1 MTEPFEYFDILATL
15 NEYHVR
21 YVLIGG
27 LAAILWGSDNI
38 TQDVDVCYARERE
51 NIEVLVKALKSM
63 DAHLRGFPKGLP
75 EIIDERAFRLGDT
88 MTFDTKFGKFDCL
101 GTPSG
106 TRGYADL
113 AQYAKSM
120 DIGKGTM
127 ILVASIDDI
136 IRMKRTAGRVK
147 DLNVVEGLKLLKEM
161 RRDLDEKG
169 EPPAGE

>member
-1 MTEPFEYFDILATL
+1 MSDVFEYFEVLATL
-15 NEYHVR
+15 NEHGVH

-27 LAAILWGSDNI
+27 LAANLWGLDNV

-51 NIEVLVKALKSM
+51 NVALLVKALKSM

-75 EIIDERAFRLGDT
+75 EIIDERTFQLGDT

-101 GTPSG
+101 GTPGG
-106 TRGYADL
+106 TQGYKDL
-113 AQYAKSM
+113 AQQATSM

-127 ILVASIDDI
+127 VLVADIDDI

-147 DLNVVEGLKLLKEM
+147 DLNAVEGLKLLKEL
-161 RRDLDEKG
+161 RRDLNDKG
-169 EPPAGE
+169 EPPQGE

>member
-1 MTEPFEYFDILATL
+1 MSEPFEYFDILATL
-15 NEYHVR
+15 NEHHVR

-38 TQDVDVCYARERE
+38 TQDVDVCYARDRE
-51 NIEVLVKALKSM
+51 NIEALVKALKSM

-75 EIIDERAFRLGDT
+75 EIIDERTFRLGDT

-106 TRGYADL
+106 TQGFADL

-127 ILVASIDDI
+127 VLVAAIDDI
-136 IRMKRTAGRVK
+136 IRMKRAAGRVK

-169 EPPAGE
+169 EPPTGE

>member
-1 MTEPFEYFDILATL
+1 MSEPFEYFDILATL
-15 NEYHVR
+15 NEHRVR

-38 TQDVDVCYARERE
+38 TQDVDVCYARDRE
-51 NIEVLVKALKSM
+51 NVEALVRALKSM

-75 EIIDERAFRLGDT
+75 EIIDERTFRLGDT
-88 MTFDTKFGKFDCL
+88 MTFDTRFGKFDCL

-106 TRGYADL
+106 TQGFGDL
-113 AQYAKSM
+113 AQCAKSM
-120 DIGKGTM
+120 DIGKGTLV
-127 ILVASIDDI
+127 LVASIDDI

-161 RRDLDEKG
+161 RLDLDQRG

>member
-1 MTEPFEYFDILATL
+1 
-15 NEYHVR
+15 
-21 YVLIGG
+21 
-27 LAAILWGSDNI
+27 
-38 TQDVDVCYARERE
+38 VDVCYARDRE
-51 NIEVLVKALKSM
+51 NIGTLVKALKSM
-63 DAHLRGFPKGLP
+63 DAHLRGFPNGLP
-75 EIIDERAFRLGDT
+75 EIIDEQTFRLGDT

-106 TRGYADL
+106 TQGFADL
-113 AQYAKSM
+113 ARYAKSM

-127 ILVASIDDI
+127 VLVADIDDI
-136 IRMKRTAGRVK
+136 IRMKRAAGRVK